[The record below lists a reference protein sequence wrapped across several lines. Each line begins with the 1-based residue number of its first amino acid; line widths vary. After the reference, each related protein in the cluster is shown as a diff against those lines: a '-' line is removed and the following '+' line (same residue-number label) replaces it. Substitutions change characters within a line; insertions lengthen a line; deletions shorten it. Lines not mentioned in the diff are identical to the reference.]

1 MKKYVIGFLIFLTIP
16 FYIMFEYFSVFGN
29 GLCFKEEC
37 FSTQASDWGNFGA
50 LLGGTFTIVAA
61 GATISTLLFLIYQ
74 HRQMVQSI
82 SETTV
87 NQEKVTL
94 LLSSTTASQKE
105 MAASMLMIATNQNES
120 LRLNLELLSIHKKQ
134 QIHKEYMLLR
144 DEFDMEL
151 NEILSIHGD
160 YSFYK
165 PHELFYKLF
174 GGLSNTISNNELR
187 LNDAYFEDVLYSSKE
202 LKAVATH
209 IQTFDI
215 YDNKLAEKCESLLE
229 FAHGLAKG
237 LHLNLND
244 GLPNSVQVKMEIADF
259 KIFKVNKI
267 NEYIKLLD
275 QVIYVIQRLIKDT
288 KYISEGN
295 YNDQHIS
302 VILNEYIKQN
312 KERSLYNIGEHATNM
327 MFRERS

>member
-1 MKKYVIGFLIFLTIP
+1 
-16 FYIMFEYFSVFGN
+16 MFKYFSAFGN

-37 FSTQASDWGNFGA
+37 FSAQASDWGNFGA

-94 LLSSTTASQKE
+94 LLSSTTTSQKE
-105 MAASMLMIATNQNES
+105 MSASMLMITKNQNES

-144 DEFDMEL
+144 EEFDMEL

-160 YSFYK
+160 YSFYR

-187 LNDAYFEDVLYSSKE
+187 LNNPYVEDVLLNIKGLKSLANNLQSSGSYE
-202 LKAVATH
+202 
-209 IQTFDI
+209 
-215 YDNKLAEKCESLLE
+215 NKLDQQCDSLLNV
-229 FAHGLAKG
+229 AHELAKG
-237 LHLNLND
+237 LHLSLKD
-244 GLPNSVQVKMEIADF
+244 GLRNSVQLKIGLGTGR
-259 KIFKVNKI
+259 IFKVNEI
-267 NEYIKLLD
+267 NEYIKLID
-275 QVIYVIQRLIKDT
+275 QTIYVVQRLIKDT
-288 KYISEGN
+288 KNISEGN
-295 YNDQHIS
+295 YNDQNLS
-302 VILNEYIKQN
+302 VIIIGYINNNDRRCQY
-312 KERSLYNIGEHATNM
+312 EIGRHVTDSM
-327 MFRERS
+327 IRRR

>member
-16 FYIMFEYFSVFGN
+16 FYIMFKYFSAFGN

-37 FSTQASDWGNFGA
+37 FSAQASDWGNFGA

-94 LLSSTTASQKE
+94 LLSSTTTSQKE
-105 MAASMLMIATNQNES
+105 MSASMLMITKNQNES

-144 DEFDMEL
+144 EEFDMEL

-160 YSFYK
+160 YSFYR

-187 LNDAYFEDVLYSSKE
+187 LNNPYVEDVLLNIKGLKSLANNLQSSGSYE
-202 LKAVATH
+202 
-209 IQTFDI
+209 
-215 YDNKLAEKCESLLE
+215 NKLDQQCDSLLNV
-229 FAHGLAKG
+229 AHELAKG
-237 LHLNLND
+237 LHLSLKD
-244 GLPNSVQVKMEIADF
+244 GLRNSVQLKIGLGTGR
-259 KIFKVNKI
+259 IFKVNEI
-267 NEYIKLLD
+267 NEYIKLID
-275 QVIYVIQRLIKDT
+275 QTIYVVQRPIKDT
-288 KYISEGN
+288 KNISEGN
-295 YNDQHIS
+295 YNDQNLS
-302 VILNEYIKQN
+302 VIIIGYINNNDRRCQY
-312 KERSLYNIGEHATNM
+312 EIGRHVTDSM
-327 MFRERS
+327 IRRR

>member
-1 MKKYVIGFLIFLTIP
+1 
-16 FYIMFEYFSVFGN
+16 MFEYFSAFGN
-29 GLCFKEEC
+29 GLCFKAEC
-37 FSTQASDWGNFGA
+37 FSAQASDWGNFGA

-61 GATISTLLFLIYQ
+61 GATTSTLLFLIYQ

-94 LLSSTTASQKE
+94 LLSSTTTSQKE
-105 MAASMLMIATNQNES
+105 MAASMLMITTNQNES
-120 LRLNLELLSIHKKQ
+120 IRLNLELLSIHKKQ

-144 DEFDMEL
+144 EEFDMEL

-187 LNDAYFEDVLYSSKE
+187 LNDACFEDILSSFKE
-202 LKAVATH
+202 LKAVAIH
-209 IQTFDI
+209 LQCFDT
-215 YDNKLAEKCESLLE
+215 YDNKLAGKCEGLLR
-229 FAHGLAKG
+229 FAHELAKG

-244 GLPNSVQVKMEIADF
+244 GLPSSVQVKMEIADF
-259 KIFKVNKI
+259 KIFKLNEI
-267 NEYIKLLD
+267 NEYIKLID
-275 QVIYVIQRLIKDT
+275 QAIYVIQRLIKNT

-295 YNDQHIS
+295 YNDQNIS
-302 VILNEYIKQN
+302 VMIKGYIKQN
-312 KERSLYNIGEHATNM
+312 KKTTLYEIGKHAM
-327 MFRERS
+327 DLMFNNK

>member
-16 FYIMFEYFSVFGN
+16 FYIMFKYFSAFGN

-37 FSTQASDWGNFGA
+37 FSAQASDWGNFGA

-94 LLSSTTASQKE
+94 LLSSTTTSQKE
-105 MAASMLMIATNQNES
+105 MSASMLMITKNQNES

-144 DEFDMEL
+144 EEFDMEL

-160 YSFYK
+160 YSFYR

-187 LNDAYFEDVLYSSKE
+187 LNNPYVEDVLLNIKGLKSLANNLQSSGSYE
-202 LKAVATH
+202 
-209 IQTFDI
+209 
-215 YDNKLAEKCESLLE
+215 NKLDQQCDSLLNV
-229 FAHGLAKG
+229 AHELAKG
-237 LHLNLND
+237 LHLSLKD
-244 GLPNSVQVKMEIADF
+244 GLRNSVQLKIGLGTGR
-259 KIFKVNKI
+259 IFKVNEI
-267 NEYIKLLD
+267 NEYIKLID
-275 QVIYVIQRLIKDT
+275 QTIYVVQRLIKDT
-288 KYISEGN
+288 KNISEGN
-295 YNDQHIS
+295 YNDQNLS
-302 VILNEYIKQN
+302 VIIIGYINNNDRRCQY
-312 KERSLYNIGEHATNM
+312 EIGRHVTDSM
-327 MFRERS
+327 IRRR

>member
-16 FYIMFEYFSVFGN
+16 FYIMFKYFSAFGN

-37 FSTQASDWGNFGA
+37 FSAQASDWGNFGA

-94 LLSSTTASQKE
+94 LLSSTTTSQKE
-105 MAASMLMIATNQNES
+105 MSASMLMITKNQNES

-134 QIHKEYMLLR
+134 QIHKEYMLLHE
-144 DEFDMEL
+144 EFDMEL

-160 YSFYK
+160 YSFYR

-187 LNDAYFEDVLYSSKE
+187 LNNPYVEDVLLNIKGLKSLANNLQSSGSYE
-202 LKAVATH
+202 
-209 IQTFDI
+209 
-215 YDNKLAEKCESLLE
+215 NKLDQQCDSLLNV
-229 FAHGLAKG
+229 AHELAKG
-237 LHLNLND
+237 LHLSLKD
-244 GLPNSVQVKMEIADF
+244 GLRNSVQLKIGLGTGR
-259 KIFKVNKI
+259 IFKVNEI
-267 NEYIKLLD
+267 NEYIKLID
-275 QVIYVIQRLIKDT
+275 QTIYVVQRLIKDT
-288 KYISEGN
+288 KNISEGN
-295 YNDQHIS
+295 YNDQNLS
-302 VILNEYIKQN
+302 VIIIGYINNNDRRCQY
-312 KERSLYNIGEHATNM
+312 EIGRHVTDSM
-327 MFRERS
+327 IRRR

>member
-16 FYIMFEYFSVFGN
+16 FYIMFEYFSAFGN

-37 FSTQASDWGNFGA
+37 FSAQASDWGNFGA

-61 GATISTLLFLIYQ
+61 GATFSTLLFLIYQ

-87 NQEKVTL
+87 NQKEVTL
-94 LLSSTTASQKE
+94 LLSSTTTSQKE
-105 MAASMLMIATNQNES
+105 MAASMLMIVTNQNES

-144 DEFDMEL
+144 EEFDMEL

-187 LNDAYFEDVLYSSKE
+187 LNDAYFEDILYSFKE
-202 LKAVATH
+202 LKAVAIH
-209 IQTFDI
+209 LQSFDT
-215 YDNKLAEKCESLLE
+215 YDNKLAEKCENLLK

-237 LHLNLND
+237 LHLSLNN
-244 GLPNSVQVKMEIADF
+244 GLPYSVQVKMEIADF
-259 KIFKVNKI
+259 KIFKVNEI
-267 NEYIKLLD
+267 NEYIKLIG
-275 QVIYVIQRLIKDT
+275 QAIYVIQRLIKDT

-302 VILNEYIKQN
+302 VMIKGYIKQN
-312 KERSLYNIGEHATNM
+312 EKRSLYNIGEHAMDLIFNNK
-327 MFRERS
+327 